1 MDGNTLLNRLEFL
14 VIKLDSGFY
23 SCVSTDLGFRIK
35 LVILVSIIVLIE
47 YTCWFKSVVS
57 FQLNHIGSKIYVEAA
72 LSLLSSPFSHQREA
86 GWDALEEIFSHWQLQ
101 DSSVFD
107 RYIGPIT
114 TCLRDET
121 ESTVRNGC
129 LWVLHVVLEITKG
142 FFFTEEELGELVPV
156 VHDADEAVSLVCL
169 DLISLYTYVNLANQ
183 KSTIVRLILA
193 YWGKMEV
200 WNTLDETSDFEEFEL
215 GTFLPS
221 YITFLAI
228 SDNMVV
234 EKVMKVMKIFTKMET
249 YLPSMEME
257 WLSLESPIKRLLW
270 HFLLGSL
277 DFVPAQ
283 ESTSQIVASIC
294 TWTVHKDSSCF
305 EIKGFFVEIFH
316 REYMEVYGD
325 LVAGSLICIERI
337 ADVCL
342 VKGVVELKEILEEL
356 FSAVLVFFVKYQNPK
371 AIQALDRILLCPI
384 CWTED
389 QECRKNMMTLIL
401 ADVSKISDESLKKM
415 GLRILRK
422 FVDID
427 KKDPKHDV
435 EFVATNGEI
444 RFIRVPH
451 HSRALQVN
459 LASGAPKSGEMIKS
473 GLHSGWPIRP
483 NTSGQAVPSQGPSIL
498 PAVACSSSLPSV
510 KPTEDVE
517 RRSTL
522 PKLNVG
528 TCKTL
533 RIFIKPRI
541 GKPEE
546 PQGGT
551 EMPEVKGSNNDGKPA
566 SSHNLETQGS
576 LMLVTNAPVLKLLAS
591 STSSELQEESLVQC
605 GTTSDVA
612 TCALKKS
619 KASDF
624 PQEGA
629 EGQTAGAFENVE
641 THPAVEERSDAIG
654 DLPQG
659 SPPVLMDEADKTE
672 ANTEGAADDSNEG
685 NNLVAMEADQNLEA
699 VPLLDP
705 TGERILTGTGAEGRV
720 PKQGSTPS
728 VTAETQEANQASP
741 VGKSSGG
748 HQ

>member
-1 MDGNTLLNRLEFL
+1 MD
-14 VIKLDSGFY
+14 D
-23 SCVSTDLGFRIK
+23 
-35 LVILVSIIVLIE
+35 
-47 YTCWFKSVVS
+47 
-57 FQLNHIGSKIYVEAA
+57 VEAA
-72 LSLLSSPFSHQREA
+72 MSLLSSPFSHQREA
-86 GWDALEEIFSHWQLQ
+86 SWDALGEIFSHWQLE
-101 DSSVFD
+101 DFSDFD

-121 ESTVRNGC
+121 ESSVRNSC

-142 FFFTEEELGELVPV
+142 LFFTEEELGELVPV
-156 VHDADEAVSLVCL
+156 VHEADEAVSWLCL

-183 KSTIVRLILA
+183 KSTIVRLILD

-200 WNTLDETSDFEEFEL
+200 WNTVEETSDFEEFEL
-215 GTFLPS
+215 GTFIPS

-228 SDNMVV
+228 SDNMEV
-234 EKVMKVMKIFTKMET
+234 ERVKNVMKIFTKMET
-249 YLPSMEME
+249 NLPSMEME
-257 WLSLESPIKRLLW
+257 WLSLETPIRRLLW

-283 ESTSQIVASIC
+283 ESTSQIIASIC
-294 TWTVHKDSSCF
+294 TWTVREDSSCF
-305 EIKGFFVEIFH
+305 KIKGFFVENFH
-316 REYMEVYGD
+316 REYMEAYGD

-342 VKGVVELKEILEEL
+342 VKGVVELKKILGEL
-356 FSAVLVFFVKYQNPK
+356 FAAVLHFFVKYQNPK

-389 QECRKNMMTLIL
+389 QECRKNMMTIL
-401 ADVSKISDESLKKM
+401 VADVRNISDESLKKM

-422 FVDID
+422 LVDID

-435 EFVATNGEI
+435 YFVSIMEKVLSEMDIKPRGGAPYCVNSVPQSQRS

-451 HSRALQVN
+451 HSRTLQVN
-459 LASGAPKSGEMIKS
+459 LASGAPNSSETVKSS
-473 GLHSGWPIRP
+473 LHSGWPIRP
-483 NTSGQAVPSQGPSIL
+483 KTSGQAVPSQGPSIL
-498 PAVACSSSLPSV
+498 PAVVCSSSLPSV
-510 KPTEDVE
+510 KPTEDIE

-533 RIFIKPRI
+533 RILIKPRI

-566 SSHNLETQGS
+566 SSHNLETQRS

-591 STSSELQEESLVQC
+591 STSSELQEESLVQR

-612 TCALKKS
+612 ACALKKS

-629 EGQTAGAFENVE
+629 EGQTAGALENME

-659 SPPVLMDEADKTE
+659 SPPVLMDEADMTE

-685 NNLVAMEADQNLEA
+685 NNLVVMEADQNLEA

-720 PKQGSTPS
+720 PKQGSPPS
-728 VTAETQEANQASP
+728 VAAETQEANQASP